1 MRKTTKKKVAPIVI
15 TAAVV
20 LYMIPLVVLA
30 LAGIGGLLGQGVEA
44 AVPIL
49 LTYALLGGA
58 VIFGIIR
65 ALLQRLDE
73 INGGEEEE
81 ASRY

>member
-1 MRKTTKKKVAPIVI
+1 MRKTTKKKIAPIII

-20 LYMIPLVVLA
+20 LYMIPLVLMVLSVLGEANAAA
-30 LAGIGGLLGQGVEA
+30 LPIMLLY
-44 AVPIL
+44 AV
-49 LTYALLGGA
+49 LGGA
-58 VIFGIIR
+58 VIVGIIR

-73 INGGEEEE
+73 IDGGEEEE

>member
-1 MRKTTKKKVAPIVI
+1 MRKTTKKKIAPIII

-20 LYMIPLVVLA
+20 LYVAPLILMVLA
-30 LAGIGGLLGQGVEA
+30 AIGGMGAEAGIALPIVLLY
-44 AVPIL
+44 AV
-49 LTYALLGGA
+49 LGGA
-58 VIFGIIR
+58 VIVGIIR

-73 INGGEEEE
+73 IDGGEEEE

>member
-1 MRKTTKKKVAPIVI
+1 MRKTTKKKIAPIII

-20 LYMIPLVVLA
+20 LYVAPLILMVLA
-30 LAGIGGLLGQGVEA
+30 AIGGMGAEAGIALPIVLLY
-44 AVPIL
+44 AV
-49 LTYALLGGA
+49 LGGA
-58 VIFGIIR
+58 VIIGVIR

-73 INGGEEEE
+73 IDGGEEEE